1 MSTVSSDRR
10 VDLTDTELFVH
21 GDPHRAWR
29 WLRDNAPV
37 YWNADDSEQGGFW
50 ALTRYDDLMAAY
62 RDPVTFS
69 SREGTVI
76 GGSFRS
82 ERDTASGQ
90 MIICS
95 DPPAHR
101 QLRQQVHRGFEQ
113 KLVRRIRQR
122 VAESVEQAVE
132 RMVADGGC
140 DVATDLAPELPV
152 AVLAEMFGLDRA
164 DAFTLLELSR
174 DIIGYQDHLALSEEE
189 LSQERLRL
197 VGAHAR
203 LLEWL
208 MLLIEKRRRSPGD
221 DLPSALLA
229 GRLNGRP
236 LSLGE
241 MLYNCL
247 NVVVGGNETTPY
259 TACAGIAAL
268 IEFPEQQ
275 RRLHEDPG
283 LLPTAVDEILR
294 WTSTNAYVGRT
305 LTRDLVLHDTQL
317 QAGQR
322 VTLWNAAA
330 NRDER
335 QFQDADTFDVGRQ
348 PNHHLAFGAGNH
360 RCIGQYVAREEVTAL
375 FTHLTE
381 RKVRLALDGPIHR
394 LRSNFMQG
402 TTSMPVRV
410 LSADRAVAAD

>member
-1 MSTVSSDRR
+1 MSTISAERR
-10 VDLTDTELFVH
+10 VDLTDVELFAE
-21 GDPHRAWR
+21 GDPHQAWR
-29 WLRDNAPV
+29 WLRDHAPV
-37 YWNADDSEQGGFW
+37 YWNSDGSDQGGFW
-50 ALTRYDDLMAAY
+50 ALTRYEDLMFAY
-62 RDPVTFS
+62 RDPATFS

-113 KLVRRIRQR
+113 QMVRRIRQR
-122 VAESVEQAVE
+122 VADSAAQAVQ
-132 RMVADGGC
+132 RIVRDGGC
-140 DVATDLAPELPV
+140 DAATDLAPELPV
-152 AVLAEMFGLDRA
+152 AVLAEMFGLDRP
-164 DAFTLLELSR
+164 DAIALLEMSR
-174 DIIGYQDHLALSEEE
+174 DIIGYQDQTALSEED
-189 LSQERLRL
+189 LAKERVRL
-197 VGAHAR
+197 VSAHAR

-208 MLLIEKRRRSPGD
+208 MRLIDQRRRSPGD

-229 GRLNGRP
+229 GQLNGRQ
-236 LSLGE
+236 LNLGE

-275 RRLHEDPG
+275 ERLYQDPS

-305 LTRDLVLHDTQL
+305 LTRDLVLHDTPM

-335 QFQDADTFDVGRQ
+335 QFPDADTFDVGRQ

-375 FTHLTE
+375 FAQLAE
-381 RKVRLALDGPIHR
+381 RRLRLALDGPIRR

-410 LSADRAVAAD
+410 LSVDQP

>member
-1 MSTVSSDRR
+1 MSTISAERR
-10 VDLTDTELFVH
+10 VDLTDVALFAD
-21 GDPHRAWR
+21 GDPHQAWR
-29 WLRDNAPV
+29 WLRDHAPV
-37 YWNADDSEQGGFW
+37 YWNSDGSDQGGFW
-50 ALTRYDDLMAAY
+50 ALTRYDDLMFAY

-113 KLVRRIRQR
+113 QMVRRVRRR
-122 VAESVEQAVE
+122 VADSVAQAVQ
-132 RMVADGGC
+132 RIVRDGGC

-152 AVLAEMFGLDRA
+152 AVLAEMFGLDRS
-164 DAFTLLELSR
+164 DAVALLEMSR
-174 DIIGYQDHLALSEEE
+174 DIIGYQDQAALSEED
-189 LSQERLRL
+189 LAKERVRL
-197 VGAHAR
+197 VSAHAR

-208 MLLIEKRRRSPGD
+208 MRLIDQRRRSPGD

-229 GRLNGRP
+229 GRLNGRQ
-236 LSLGE
+236 LNLGE

-275 RRLHEDPG
+275 ERLYRDPR

-305 LTRDLVLHDTQL
+305 LTRDLVLHDTAM

-335 QFQDADTFDVGRQ
+335 QFPDADTFDVGRQ

-375 FTHLTE
+375 FAQLAE
-381 RKVRLALDGPIHR
+381 RRLRLALDGPIRR

-410 LSADRAVAAD
+410 LSVDQP